1 MGLMMG
7 ISIDMVA
14 EHLLALYILTRAPRY
29 TYTPAMPEK
38 LEGGYDHHMLWDY
51 TRPGRKQVEKILS
64 EDAFRS
70 GSVGWRET
78 YPNGNCDWRHNLSRH
93 HVPDAIPT
101 ECFGATDIRRV
112 EEKILA
118 VAQAD
123 TAAGSPL
130 TRNRR
135 HL

>member
-1 MGLMMG
+1 MGLMQG

-38 LEGGYDHHMLWDY
+38 LEGGYDHRMLWDY
-51 TRPGRKQVEKILS
+51 TRLGRKQVEEILS
-64 EDAFRS
+64 GDMFYS

-78 YPNGNCDWRHNLSRH
+78 YPDGNCDWRHNLCRH

-101 ECFGATDIRRV
+101 ECFGARDIRRV
-112 EEKILA
+112 EERVIS
-118 VAQAD
+118 VAHAD
-123 TAAGSPL
+123 TVAAQKFCREQSQG
-130 TRNRR
+130 
-135 HL
+135 